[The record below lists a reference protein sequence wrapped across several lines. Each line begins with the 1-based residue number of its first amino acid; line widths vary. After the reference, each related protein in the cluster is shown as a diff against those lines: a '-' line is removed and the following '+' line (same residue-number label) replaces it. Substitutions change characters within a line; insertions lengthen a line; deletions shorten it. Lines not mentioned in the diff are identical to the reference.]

1 MKAILATITLL
12 GLLFTQIPTQA
23 QFTQTWNGQ
32 VFILDTSSPRMSYPW
47 EIIYGPD
54 DSLWITE
61 AHDYLITK
69 MHPGNY
75 GKRTLLNLSGQRN
88 FPNGAAQWPQ
98 GGLMGMALHP
108 DLLNGKP
115 YVYVAFVYFKY
126 GNSGSPNNS
135 LCSGATGNHP
145 CFYKTKIVRYTYNL
159 VNKSLGSPVTVLDGL
174 SGSNDHNSGR
184 MKIGPDLKLYYTI
197 GDQGAGQFNNL
208 NRTNNAQDP
217 DIYEGKILRL
227 NTEPDG
233 DAADAADPYNE
244 WIPNDN
250 PFTNSVTGYT
260 LATYS
265 YGHRNAQG
273 LAWGNVAGVDILY
286 SSEHGDKSDDE
297 VNIIEAGTNYGWPK
311 VAGKCD
317 NNYNT
322 FDGFTSNDQLA
333 GQNIGREDTFCTNH
347 NVREPIFQLMGATPT
362 QINGENTGNIYTW
375 YTVAPS
381 SIEFYDGNYIPGW
394 HNSLLVTSLKY
405 GLFRLKLNS
414 SGTGIDPNS
423 TPQPIDTI
431 AYFHGFRIRDVA
443 IAPTGDTL
451 FFVIDSTGNTSGPT
465 GGFNG
470 SGNSNVTD
478 AGGKILRAIF
488 ATQLDLKDYIPN
500 KPINNRT
507 YVSVYPNPTSQM
519 LYVESMHGMH
529 KPLRVELYDDLG
541 RMILNQTT
549 PKDNFSINIGSF
561 MNGVYIFKLYNGDET
576 LITTEKIVKQ

>member
-1 MKAILATITLL
+1 MKYIRLQCLIIVLILAVLNA
-12 GLLFTQIPTQA
+12 PA

-61 AHDYLITK
+61 ARSYLVTK

-75 GKRTLLNLSGQRN
+75 GKRTILNLSSQRN
-88 FPNGAAQWPQ
+88 FANPSSQWPQ

-108 DLLNGKP
+108 NLLTGKP
-115 YVYVAFVYFKY
+115 YVYLAFVYFKY
-126 GNSGSPNNS
+126 GNTGSPNNS
-135 LCSGATGNHP
+135 LCSGTTGNHP

-159 VNKSLGSPVTVLDGL
+159 VNKTLGSPVIVLDNI

-184 MKIGPDLKLYYTI
+184 LKIGPDLKLYYTV
-197 GDQGAGQFNNL
+197 GDMGAGQFNNL

-217 DIYEGKILRL
+217 DEYEGKVLRL
-227 NTEPDG
+227 NTEPD
-233 DAADAADPYNE
+233 ADPNDPADPFNE

-250 PFTNSVTGYT
+250 PFTHSVTGYT

-273 LAWGNVAGVDILY
+273 LAWGNVAGTDILY

-297 VNIIEAGTNYGWPK
+297 VNIIEAGQNYGWPK

-322 FDGFTSNDQLA
+322 FDGFSTNDQLA
-333 GQNIGREDTFCTNH
+333 GQNIGREDTFCASH
-347 NVREPIFQLMGATPT
+347 NVKEPIFQLLNATPS
-362 QINGENTGNIYTW
+362 QINGENSGNIYTW

-381 SIEFYDGNYIPGW
+381 SIEFYGDNYIPGW

-405 GLFRLKLNS
+405 GMYRLKLNS
-414 SGTGIDPNS
+414 TGTGIDPTS
-423 TPQPIDTI
+423 TTQAIDTI
-431 AYFHGFRIRDVA
+431 PYFHGFRIRDLA

-451 FFVIDSTGNTSGPT
+451 FFIIDSTGNTSGPT

-470 SGNSNVTD
+470 SGNSNLTD
-478 AGGKILRAIF
+478 GGGKILRAIF
-488 ATQLDLKDYIPN
+488 ATQLDLKDYTPRN
-500 KPINNRT
+500 PVNNRT
-507 YVSVYPNPTSQM
+507 FVSVFPNPTSKM
-519 LYVESMHGMH
+519 LFVETIKGLR
-529 KPLRVELYDDLG
+529 KPIRMQLYDELG
-541 RMILNQTT
+541 RMITEQTT
-549 PKDNFSINIGSF
+549 SKDNFSIDISPF
-561 MNGVYIFKLYNGDET
+561 MSGMYVLKLYDANDA
-576 LITTEKIVKQ
+576 LVTTEKVLKK

>member
-1 MKAILATITLL
+1 MKATPLYLILIALL
-12 GLLFTQIPTQA
+12 LSQSPAQA

-32 VFILDTSSPRMSYPW
+32 VFLMDTSSPRLSYPW

-75 GKRTLLNLSGQRN
+75 GKRTLLNLSSQRN
-88 FPNGAAQWPQ
+88 FPNGASQWPQ

-126 GNSGSPNNS
+126 GNTGTPNNS

-159 VNKSLGSPVTVLDGL
+159 VNKSLGSPVTVLDDI

-184 MKIGPDLKLYYTI
+184 LKIGPDLKLYYTI

-233 DAADAADPYNE
+233 DAADPADPYNE

-250 PFTNSVTGYT
+250 PFTHSVTGYT

-273 LAWGNVAGVDILY
+273 LAWGNVGGVDILY

-297 VNIIEAGTNYGWPK
+297 VNIIEAGRNYGWPK

-322 FDGFTSNDQLA
+322 FDGFSSNDQLA

-347 NVREPIFQLMGATPT
+347 NVKEPIFQLLNATPT

-381 SIEFYDGNYIPGW
+381 SIEYYGGNYIPKW
-394 HNSLLVTSLKY
+394 NNSLLVTSLKY

-414 SGTGIDPNS
+414 TGTGIDPNS
-423 TPQPIDTI
+423 TPQAIDTI
-431 AYFHGFRIRDVA
+431 AYFHGFR
-443 IAPTGDTL
+443 
-451 FFVIDSTGNTSGPT
+451 
-465 GGFNG
+465 
-470 SGNSNVTD
+470 
-478 AGGKILRAIF
+478 
-488 ATQLDLKDYIPN
+488 
-500 KPINNRT
+500 
-507 YVSVYPNPTSQM
+507 
-519 LYVESMHGMH
+519 
-529 KPLRVELYDDLG
+529 
-541 RMILNQTT
+541 
-549 PKDNFSINIGSF
+549 
-561 MNGVYIFKLYNGDET
+561 
-576 LITTEKIVKQ
+576 